1 MSVGKLFIV
10 ATPIGN
16 MQDISL
22 RAIAILE
29 EVQIIACEDTRR
41 TGSLLKSLEKA
52 HHDENA
58 QPKRLISY
66 YEENELQR
74 IPEIVTLLKNGSDVA
89 LVSDA
94 GTPAISD
101 PGFKLIRECIK
112 EKIPV
117 ESVPGP
123 SSVLTALIVSGLPT
137 DKFFFIGYLPKK
149 SGKRQNYFQ
158 DLKDMLLVT
167 KHMQP
172 TVILFEAPHRLTKTL
187 LDVQAVFGDIS
198 LVVGRELTK
207 VHEEVVRGTV
217 SKVIAKYDKKPP
229 RGELVI
235 LFHLGIQ
242 EASHIGSRK

>member
-1 MSVGKLFIV
+1 MQIGKLFVV

-16 MQDISL
+16 MQDLSL
-22 RAIAILE
+22 RARAVLE
-29 EVQIIACEDTRR
+29 EVEIIACEDTRR
-41 TGSLLKSLEKA
+41 TGSLLNALEEEKQNKQA
-52 HHDENA
+52 R
-58 QPKRLISY
+58 QKRLLSY

-74 IPEIVTLLKNGSDVA
+74 IPEIVTLLKNGSDIA

-101 PGFKLIRECIK
+101 PGFKLIRACIK

-117 ESVPGP
+117 ESIPGP
-123 SSVLTALIVSGLPT
+123 SSVLTALVVSGLPT

-149 SGKRQNYFQ
+149 PGKRKNYLQ

-172 TVILFEAPHRLTKTL
+172 TVIFFEAPHRLTKTL
-187 LDVQAVFGDIS
+187 QDVQAVFGDIS

-207 VHEEVVRGTV
+207 VHEEIVRDTV
-217 SKVIAKYDKKPP
+217 SNIIALYDKKPP

-235 LFHLGIQ
+235 LFHLGVQ
-242 EASHIGSRK
+242 EITLSV